1 MKLNYCFINSF
12 QIMFHNDSMQ
22 SYSHNEKTMRHKMKQ
37 SKSHK
42 KTDVSKQTK
51 YSKSK
56 NSKFQKNHKHSKF
69 KCINNVSDFLG
80 PGRLTKHVGFLSKGK
95 ISNSISRIEKIMSKE
110 VKARAQQ
117 DLQEVLKLSLSG
129 KYKYKK
135 NGNASY
141 ESLSLEPQSLQ
152 SIYKSPQYLN
162 HKTRFASS
170 SWKDKLQKSVGAAT
184 VNSVLASVHRPQKT
198 SPVKEL
204 QIIARRVLLNTV
216 HPFIKQ
222 ANNLLFSDRSHINK
236 MRNKLRC
243 IRKRLSPATFE
254 KTPPSIICE
263 NLQVSPNN
271 KEVNHTQSSVE
282 EDFQLNPIFTGD
294 VIDQSDFTHIFPS
307 VNEFTNDVDNLA
319 TDIDN
324 DAVNLADDLNYSE
337 TVLSQAHSSIDGK
350 SSITL
355 VPTSPLTSEEDS
367 PVWKLQLSPAKFV
380 PELDSTPTIYFRH
393 KMF

>member
-1 MKLNYCFINSF
+1 
-12 QIMFHNDSMQ
+12 MFRNGRMQ
-22 SYSHNEKTMRHKMKQ
+22 SDTRNEKTMRHRTKQ
-37 SKSHK
+37 SKSYK
-42 KTDVSKQTK
+42 KNEASKQTK

-69 KCINNVSDFLG
+69 KCVNTVSEFLG
-80 PGRLTKHVGFLSKGK
+80 PDRLTKHVGFLSKGK
-95 ISNSISRIEKIMSKE
+95 ISDSISRIEKIMSKE

-129 KYKYKK
+129 KYKHKK
-135 NGNASY
+135 SDSASY
-141 ESLSLEPQSLQ
+141 ESSSFEPNSVQ

-162 HKTRFASS
+162 HKTGFASS
-170 SWKDKLQKSVGAAT
+170 SWKDKLQKSVGTAT

-204 QIIARRVLLNTV
+204 QVIARKVLLNTV

-222 ANNLLFSDRSHINK
+222 ANNLLFPDRSHINK

-243 IRKRLSPATFE
+243 IRNKLLPVTFE
-254 KTPPSIICE
+254 KTPLSVIYE
-263 NLQVSPNN
+263 NTQVSPNN
-271 KEVNHTQSSVE
+271 KEINPSQSSVE

-294 VIDQSDFTHIFPS
+294 VIDQSDFTDIFPS
-307 VNEFTNDVDNLA
+307 VNEFLDDADSLVN
-319 TDIDN
+319 DIDT
-324 DAVNLADDLNYSE
+324 VNLPVDDLSYSE
-337 TVLSQAHSSIDGK
+337 TILSQAQSSVGEK

>member
-1 MKLNYCFINSF
+1 
-12 QIMFHNDSMQ
+12 MFRNGRMRSDT
-22 SYSHNEKTMRHKMKQ
+22 HNEKTMRHRTKQ
-37 SKSHK
+37 SKSYK
-42 KTDVSKQTK
+42 KNETSKQTK

-69 KCINNVSDFLG
+69 KCINTASEFLG
-80 PGRLTKHVGFLSKGK
+80 PDRLTKHVGFLSKGK
-95 ISNSISRIEKIMSKE
+95 ISDSISRIEKIMSKE
-110 VKARAQQ
+110 VKARAKQ

-129 KYKYKK
+129 KYKHKK
-135 NGNASY
+135 NGSASY
-141 ESLSLEPQSLQ
+141 ESSSFEPNSVQ

-162 HKTRFASS
+162 HKTGFASS
-170 SWKDKLQKSVGAAT
+170 LWKDKLQKSVGAAT

-204 QIIARRVLLNTV
+204 QVIARKVLLNTV

-222 ANNLLFSDRSHINK
+222 ANNLLFPDRSHINK

-243 IRKRLSPATFE
+243 IRNKLLPVTFE
-254 KTPPSIICE
+254 KTPLSVICE
-263 NLQVSPNN
+263 NIQVSPNN
-271 KEVNHTQSSVE
+271 KEINPTQSSVE

-294 VIDQSDFTHIFPS
+294 VIDQSDFTDIFPS
-307 VNEFTNDVDNLA
+307 VNEILDDADSLVN
-319 TDIDN
+319 DIDTG
-324 DAVNLADDLNYSE
+324 NLPVDLSYSE
-337 TVLSQAHSSIDGK
+337 TILSQAQSSVGGK

>member
-1 MKLNYCFINSF
+1 MNSF
-12 QIMFHNDSMQ
+12 QIMFCNGRTRF
-22 SYSHNEKTMRHKMKQ
+22 YSHNEKTTRPRIKQ
-37 SKSHK
+37 SKSRK
-42 KTDVSKQTK
+42 KTDVSRQTK
-51 YSKSK
+51 NCNSK
-56 NSKFQKNHKHSKF
+56 NSKVQKNHKHSKF
-69 KCINNVSDFLG
+69 KCINTVSDFLG
-80 PGRLTKHVGFLSKGK
+80 PDRLTKHVGFLSKGK

-129 KYKYKK
+129 KYKHKK
-135 NGNASY
+135 SGNASY
-141 ESLSLEPQSLQ
+141 ESVSLEPQSLQ
-152 SIYKSPQYLN
+152 SIYKSPEYLS
-162 HKTRFASS
+162 HKTGFASS

-204 QIIARRVLLNTV
+204 QVIARRVLLNTV

-222 ANNLLFSDRSHINK
+222 ANNLLFPDRSLVNK

-243 IRKRLSPATFE
+243 IRNKLLPVTFE

-263 NLQVSPNN
+263 NSRVSPSN

-282 EDFQLNPIFTGD
+282 DDFHLNPIFTGD
-294 VIDQSDFTHIFPS
+294 VIDQSDFTCIFPS
-307 VNEFTNDVDNLA
+307 VNEFINDADNLV
-319 TDIDN
+319 TDNNN
-324 DAVNLADDLNYSE
+324 DAVSLLDDLNYSE
-337 TVLSQAHSSIDGK
+337 TIFSQVQSSIGGK

-355 VPTSPLTSEEDS
+355 VPTSPVTSEEDS
-367 PVWKLQLSPAKFV
+367 PVWKLQLSPAKFI